1 MTESVRPTRRPA
13 ADSATHQV
21 VEPPEQDPATAPKAV
36 QTPLQQMGGASG
48 LVYTM
53 LPIVAFVLAN
63 ASLGLMPAI
72 GTAIA
77 FALGLSALRLVRKE
91 PVQPAL
97 SGLFGVAVASFVAW
111 KTGSAKGFFLLGIWS
126 NLLLGGIFLLSVLV
140 RRPLAGIIWGA
151 LNGTASTWLKDKPS
165 RRYYDIATLALTGVF
180 AARFVV
186 QQWLYEENAT
196 GWLAF
201 AKIAMGY
208 PLLALALLVVVWAAR
223 SSGRRLKARPAHPPV
238 ADA

>member
-1 MTESVRPTRRPA
+1 MTEPVRPTRPVT
-13 ADSATHQV
+13 DSATRQV
-21 VEPPEQDPATAPKAV
+21 VDPAEPHPTTTPEAG
-36 QTPLQQMGGASG
+36 QTPLEQMGGAAG

-72 GTAIA
+72 GTAVA
-77 FALGLSALRLVRKE
+77 VALALSALRLVRKE

-126 NLLLGGIFLLSVLV
+126 NLLLGGVFLLSVLV

-151 LNGTASTWLKDKPS
+151 LNGTAATWLKDKPS

-223 SSGRRLKARPAHPPV
+223 SSGRRLKAQATHPPV

>member
-1 MTESVRPTRRPA
+1 MTEPAHPTSTSTSTPA
-13 ADSATHQV
+13 PSKV
-21 VEPPEQDPATAPKAV
+21 K
-36 QTPLQQMGGASG
+36 QTPLEQMGGATG

-63 ASLGLMPAI
+63 ASLGLTPAI
-72 GTAIA
+72 VTACGVA
-77 FALGLSALRLVRKE
+77 VALSALRLARKE

-126 NLLLGGIFLLSVLV
+126 NLVLGGVFLLSVLV
-140 RRPLAGIIWGA
+140 RRPLAGLVWGA
-151 LNGTASTWLKDKPS
+151 LNGTGTAWLEDKPS
-165 RRYYDIATLALTGVF
+165 RHYYDLATLALAGVF

-186 QQWLYEENAT
+186 QRWLYDEDAT
-196 GWLAF
+196 GRLAF

-208 PLLALALLVVVWAAR
+208 PLLALALLVVLWAAR
-223 SSGRRLKARPAHPPV
+223 RSARRLRTPATPPPTTLT
-238 ADA
+238 